1 MQTAKVFRHGGS
13 QAVRLPAEYR
23 FDRDEVFVWRDEATG
38 YLVLSAQPASW
49 TGFIGLRDQLLAE
62 HSTEIADFTP
72 RADQEDSLS
81 SRDPFSG
88 WSE

>member
-49 TGFIGLRDQLLAE
+49 TGFIGLRDQLLA
-62 HSTEIADFTP
+62 SPGQYEIGPWADHGGLKLTLT
-72 RADQEDSLS
+72 AIV
-81 SRDPFSG
+81 
-88 WSE
+88 

>member
-23 FDRDEVFVWRDEATG
+23 FDHEEVFVWRDEATG

-49 TGFIGLRDQLLAE
+49 TSFIGLRNQLLAE
-62 HSTEIADFTP
+62 YQAEIAAFTP
-72 RADQEDSLS
+72 VIHQAAQPD
-81 SRDPFSG
+81 RDPFSG

>member
-38 YLVLSAQPASW
+38 HLVLSAQPASW
-49 TGFIGLRDQLLAE
+49 ASFIGLRNQLLTKHQA
-62 HSTEIADFTP
+62 EIAAFTP
-72 RADQEDSLS
+72 VLNTGQKA
-81 SRDPFSG
+81 
-88 WSE
+88 